1 MPQTLWTAFP
11 EETLSAMPFDETQQL
26 ALIDVFDLWDETS
39 PFRRALALL
48 DIVVPDAETDMV
60 MFYKNRPYI
69 NATVLTQIVSGGA
82 VKPVVEEAAGYRF
95 KTSLSP
101 FAYAR
106 LFKLQWR
113 LTQYLQAALQRAD
126 VPADDDAAL
135 AESLA
140 LGLCLQ
146 ALMMRLSAAGR
157 KNLAQYLADPK
168 AAPAAQRA
176 TVMQLQAVQ
185 LRRTQLSPVWHKLFP
200 KQEGVVA
207 DVPPYFWDH
216 PADITAAALLQN
228 ILAVPQ
234 NTSSA
239 QMLFYGMPVVGGQ
252 VSGLA
257 VVMVDDTL
265 PPEKPADK
273 CVFVFRYARP
283 EAVEAYTMAD
293 AVLFGDGGALSHA
306 CVVAREQGIPCI
318 TGLGGAFYD
327 RMKTAGDQTW
337 LAIDGA
343 AAMVRIIEE
352 RVGRD

>member
-11 EETLSAMPFDETQQL
+11 EETLSAMPFDAAQQL

-39 PFRRALALL
+39 PFRRALARLN
-48 DIVVPDAETDMV
+48 IAVPDAETDMV

-69 NATVLTQIVSGGA
+69 NATVLTKIVSGGA
-82 VKPVVEEAAGYRF
+82 VKPVADETAGYRF
-95 KTSLSP
+95 QTSRSP
-101 FAYAR
+101 FAYVR

-113 LTQYLQAALQRAD
+113 LTQYLQEALQRNA
-126 VPADDDAAL
+126 VPEEDDAAL

-146 ALMMRLSAAGR
+146 ALMMRLNAAARG
-157 KNLAQYLADPK
+157 NLAQYLADPK

-185 LRRTQLSPVWHKLFP
+185 MRRTQLSPVWHKLFP
-200 KQEGVVA
+200 KQEGAVTE
-207 DVPPYFWDH
+207 VPPYFWDH
-216 PADITAAALLQN
+216 PTDITAAALPQN
-228 ILAVPQ
+228 I
-234 NTSSA
+234 SSE
-239 QMLFYGMPVVGGQ
+239 QRLFYGMPVVGGQ

-257 VVMVDDTL
+257 VVMVDDVL

-327 RMKTAGDQTW
+327 RMKAADNQTW

-343 AAMVRIIEE
+343 AAMVRVISA
-352 RVGRD
+352 